1 MTPESAAAQLLEA
14 VGLKNLPVDA
24 LRVAEEHEGLDV
36 QEHADLWEISGV
48 TAAKRSG
55 DLSGLLL
62 PAERRIWVNAREAAR
77 SNARARFTIAH
88 ELGHW
93 LMHTKGAGAHTRF
106 CRPADVGAT
115 VREITSSKR
124 LEREAN
130 LFAAEL
136 LMPADLVRNEAE
148 KARLS
153 VPALAKTFAV
163 SAAAMQVRLEV
174 LDLLPAYMRR

>member
-1 MTPESAAAQLLEA
+1 MTPERAAAQLLEA
-14 VGLKNLPVDA
+14 AGSRDLPIDVM
-24 LRVAEEHEGLDV
+24 RIAEEQEGLDV
-36 QEHADLWEISGV
+36 QEHADPWEVSGV
-48 TAAKRSG
+48 AVAKRSG

-62 PAERRIWVNAREAAR
+62 PGKRRIWLNALEAAR
-77 SNARARFTIAH
+77 SNARARFTVAH

-93 LMHTKGAGAHTRF
+93 RLHRKSAGANARF
-106 CRPADVGAT
+106 CRPEDVGAT
-115 VREITSSKR
+115 VSEISSSKR

-136 LMPADLVRNEAE
+136 LMPADLVGDEAE

-153 VPALAKTFAV
+153 VPALAKTFEV